1 MYKTLGIIGGMGPL
15 ATVKLF
21 KKIVLKT
28 DADCDQEHIHILIDN
43 NTQIPSR
50 PNFIMDSRNENPK
63 HELIK
68 SAKKL
73 ESIGADFLVMP
84 CNTAH
89 YFYNDIIEV
98 INIPFLNMIDL
109 TLKHLEENYPYIRK
123 IGLLSTEGT
132 IQAKIYDQV
141 FKSSHIEIL
150 KPDVKEQSYIND
162 LISSVKQGITDH
174 NLNSFYETIDNMNNQ
189 GVELFIAACTEIS
202 VALDLYELKGTFLDP
217 LDILTSNAIKLS
229 GRQIKKI

>member
-1 MYKTLGIIGGMGPL
+1 MYKTLGIIGGMGPQ
-15 ATVKLF
+15 ATAKLF
-21 KKIVLKT
+21 EKIVLKT

-50 PNFIMDSRNENPK
+50 PNFIMNNKNENPK

-73 ESIGADFLVMP
+73 ESIGADFLIMP

-89 YFYNDIIEV
+89 YFYNDIVEV

-109 TLKHLEENYPYIRK
+109 TLKHLEENYPYIK
-123 IGLLSTEGT
+123 KVGLLSTEGT

-141 FKSSHIEIL
+141 FRTSNIEIL
-150 KPDVKEQSYIND
+150 KPKEKDQNHINN

-174 NLNSFYETIDNMNNQ
+174 NLSCFYSTIDNMVDE

-202 VALDLYELKGTFLDP
+202 VALDLYDLKGTFVDP
-217 LDILTSNAIKLS
+217 LDILTSNAIKLA
-229 GRQIKKI
+229 GREIKEN